1 MSNSSLVSYTKLS
14 PNITSPRNHA
24 IDTISIHCMAGK
36 LTAKQCLNL
45 PAFTTYDPD
54 SGASC
59 QYAIGYNG
67 EIGQG
72 VDEGDRSW
80 CTSSRSNDHRAITI
94 EVSNSSNTDSD
105 WPVSDA
111 SYASLLN
118 LLTDICQRNG
128 IKKLLW
134 QGDKD
139 LIGQI
144 DQQNMTVHR
153 WFAAKAC
160 PGNYLYSRHAE
171 IAAEVNSRLNPSTD
185 EEDDEMAVVRY
196 NKLED
201 VPATWDKHGNPHA
214 TIEMLMN
221 AGIVGGDG
229 SDPDGNEDVIDLSH
243 DMVRILTFEF
253 RGKLYDEE
261 CRAAGYEPDDIRD

>member
-14 PNITSPRNHA
+14 PNVTSPRNHE

-36 LTAKQCLNL
+36 LSAKQCAHLSS
-45 PAFTTYDPD
+45 FSTYDPD

-59 QYAIGYNG
+59 NYAIGYAG
-67 EIGQG
+67 EIALIA
-72 VDEGDRSW
+72 DEGDRSW

-105 WPVSDA
+105 WPVSDE

-128 IKKLLW
+128 IKQLLW
-134 QGDKD
+134 QGDKS
-139 LIGQI
+139 LIGQV

-153 WFAAKAC
+153 WFKNKAC
-160 PGNYLYSRHAE
+160 PGNYLYDRHAE
-171 IAAEVNSRLNPSTD
+171 IAAEVNSRLNTSTD
-185 EEDDEMAVVRY
+185 EEEEDNVVRY
-196 NKLED
+196 EKLSD
-201 VPATWDKHGNPHA
+201 IPNGWDAHGNPRA

-229 SDPDGNEDVIDLSH
+229 SDPTGNNDVIDLSH
-243 DMVRILTFEF
+243 DMVRMMIFEF

-261 CRAAGYEPDDIRD
+261 CRAAGYEPDDVRD